1 MLLIVLAHLEI
12 ALPEFPLLAF
22 PDTRSF
28 CSLVEK

>member
-22 PDTRSF
+22 PDTW
-28 CSLVEK
+28 SLSSAVEK